1 MKGRQTLPVLVIL
14 IVVCGVGGFLTR
26 QQLDGKL
33 DLPNIPLPAL
43 GAPEC
48 VARADGE
55 VRLDPEQMAN
65 AATIAAVGI
74 SRNVPDRAVV
84 VALATALQESK
95 LRNLEHL
102 GDGNDHDSLGLFQQR
117 PSQGWG
123 TAKQIMDPRHASR
136 RFYTSLVKVKG
147 WQKMRVT
154 DAAQRVQRS
163 AYPEAYEKWADDA
176 TVLAKVLTGQ
186 QAGGVTCDTYGE
198 DAPGDAATSKVLADR
213 MKADFGTKAKGV
225 TFEGTAVRVPA
236 ANSKAGWQF
245 AHWLVANAPLT
256 GVTRVTYADQ
266 QWSAGDRAWSSAE
279 KVAEQVVAEAVAGG

>member
-1 MKGRQTLPVLVIL
+1 MKGKHALTVLVIL
-14 IVVCGVGGFLTR
+14 AVVFGVGGYLAR
-26 QQLDGKL
+26 QQIDGKL
-33 DLPNIPLPAL
+33 EIPIPRL

-74 SRNVPDRAVV
+74 SRNVPDRAVI

-123 TAKQIMDPRHASR
+123 TAKQIMDPRHAAK
-136 RFYTSLVKVKG
+136 RFYTSLLKVKG

-163 AYPEAYEKWADDA
+163 AYPEAYEKWADEA

-186 QAGGVTCDTYGE
+186 QAGGVTCDTYSDE
-198 DAPGDAATSKVLADR
+198 PPADAATAKALADR
-213 MKADFGTKAKGV
+213 IKADFGTTKAKGV
-225 TFEGTAVRVPA
+225 TAEGAALRVPA

-245 AHWLVANAPLT
+245 AHWLVAQAPIT
-256 GVTRVTYADQ
+256 GVTRVSFADQ
-266 QWSAGDRAWSSAE
+266 QWSAGDRAWSSTE